1 MLYAGKLTVGKVEF
15 SVSIK
20 EAFTSTRLPEF
31 VVSLE
36 IANTTVVKE
45 ARIWHLVDDRYF
57 LVGKIEQAAIILAM
71 TDYLWPWMPRYRS
84 SRRRLGFIILHEMFQ
99 VCVCA

>member
-1 MLYAGKLTVGKVEF
+1 MLYAGKLPVGKVEL

-20 EAFTSTRLPEF
+20 EAFTSTGLPEF

-45 ARIWHLVDDRYF
+45 ARIWTRLLQRVILLMIGNFWLVR
-57 LVGKIEQAAIILAM
+57 
-71 TDYLWPWMPRYRS
+71 
-84 SRRRLGFIILHEMFQ
+84 
-99 VCVCA
+99 